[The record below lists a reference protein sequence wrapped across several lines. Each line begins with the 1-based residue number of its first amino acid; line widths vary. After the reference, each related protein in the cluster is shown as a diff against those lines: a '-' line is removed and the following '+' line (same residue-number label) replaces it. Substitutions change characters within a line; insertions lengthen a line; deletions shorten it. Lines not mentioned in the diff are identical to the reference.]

1 MENRMKSILAVALLC
16 VGTITFAQDN
26 TLELMRQDLKTQ
38 KVAILTASLPM
49 TEKQAE
55 QFWPLYREYSNDLA
69 KLGDRRVAA
78 IKTFAAK
85 YDSIDE
91 KTADQLVKESISI
104 ANDRTNLLEKTYK
117 KVSKELGS
125 VMAARFLQVENQ
137 ILTLVDAQITSQMP
151 LVKLPK
157 SVEKKK

>member
-1 MENRMKSILAVALLC
+1 MENIMKSFLVVALLL
-16 VGTITFAQDN
+16 VSMIAVAQDN

-78 IKTFAAK
+78 IKMFAAK
-85 YDSIDE
+85 YDSVDN
-91 KTADQLVKESISI
+91 KTADQLVKESFSI
-104 ANDRTNLLEKTYK
+104 MNDRNSLLEKTYK
-117 KVSKELGS
+117 NVAKELGS
-125 VMAARFLQVENQ
+125 VMAARFVQVENQ
-137 ILTLVDAQITSQMP
+137 LLTLVDAQITSQMP
-151 LVKLPK
+151 LVRLPK
-157 SVEKKK
+157 PAEKKK

>member
-1 MENRMKSILAVALLC
+1 MKSFLVVALLL
-16 VGTITFAQDN
+16 VSTIAVAQDN
-26 TLELMRQDLKTQ
+26 TLELIRQDLKTQ

-85 YDSIDE
+85 YDSVDE
-91 KTADQLVKESISI
+91 KTADQLIKESFSI
-104 ANDRTNLLEKTYK
+104 MNDRNSLLEKTYT
-117 KVSKELGS
+117 KVAKALGS

-137 ILTLVDAQITSQMP
+137 LLTLVDAQITSQMP
-151 LVKLPK
+151 LVRLPK
-157 SVEKKK
+157 TVEKKK

>member
-1 MENRMKSILAVALLC
+1 MKSFLVVALLL
-16 VGTITFAQDN
+16 VSMIAVAQDN

-78 IKTFAAK
+78 IKMFAAK
-85 YDSIDE
+85 YDSVDN
-91 KTADQLVKESISI
+91 KTADQLVKESFSI
-104 ANDRTNLLEKTYK
+104 MNDRNSLLEKTYK
-117 KVSKELGS
+117 NVAKELGS
-125 VMAARFLQVENQ
+125 VMAARFVQVENQ
-137 ILTLVDAQITSQMP
+137 LLTLVDAQITSQMP

-157 SVEKKK
+157 PVEQKK